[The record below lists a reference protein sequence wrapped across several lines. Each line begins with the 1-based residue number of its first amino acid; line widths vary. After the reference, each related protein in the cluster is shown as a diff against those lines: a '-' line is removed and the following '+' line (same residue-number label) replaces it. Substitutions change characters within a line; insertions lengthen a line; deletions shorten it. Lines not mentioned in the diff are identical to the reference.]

1 MTEILNNLKQKA
13 MLNLSDNR
21 IDANEYI
28 RDYKSLQEVQHRRD
42 PRKRLRGLFI
52 ALAFFVGFLFVPW
65 TQNVRAP
72 GTVTTLYPEQRPQ
85 TVQNVIPGRIDKWY
99 VREGEFVK
107 KGDTILRIT
116 ETQDA
121 YFDPALIERT
131 QKQIV
136 ARSGAMENYREKAVA
151 LEDQIQALRVNKANR
166 LEQAENRVR
175 QTQFRVISDS
185 MEVEAA
191 RVDFDIAKER
201 YNRMNELFK
210 QGLKSL
216 TDLETRQLTVQETQA
231 RLISAENRL
240 LASRNEYIN
249 AVIELSGV
257 ENDFAERLGKARSER
272 NSARSSYFETEAA
285 VTQLENQLSNFQM
298 RAGNYYITAPQPG
311 YVTKAISVGIGENIA
326 AGSKIVSIMPAT
338 YDLATEVF
346 IDPVDFPLLR
356 KGTKVR
362 LIFDGW
368 PAIVFSGWPQLSN
381 GTFGGKILAID
392 NFISPNGKYRILVVP
407 DPDEI
412 PWPEDLRFGA
422 GSDGILL
429 FKDVPLWYELWR
441 QLNGF
446 PPDYYH
452 NMGKNTVLGG

>member
-1 MTEILNNLKQKA
+1 

-21 IDANEYI
+21 IETADYLN
-28 RDYKSLQEVQHRRD
+28 DYKSLQQVQDRRN
-42 PRKRLRGLFI
+42 PKKRLRSLFI
-52 ALAFFVGFLFVPW
+52 ALGVFIVFLFVPW

-72 GTVTTLYPEQRPQ
+72 GRVTTLYPGQRPQ
-85 TVQNVIPGRIDKWY
+85 TVQNVIPGRIDQWY
-99 VREGEFVK
+99 VREGDFVK
-107 KGDTILRIT
+107 KGDTVMRIT
-116 ETQDA
+116 EIQDA
-121 YFDPALIERT
+121 FFDPALVERT
-131 QKQIV
+131 KKQIV
-136 ARSGAMENYREKAVA
+136 ARTGAMENYAEKAEA
-151 LEDQIQALRVNKANR
+151 LQDQIEALIINKGNR

-175 QTQFRVISDS
+175 QTRFRVISDS
-185 MEVEAA
+185 MEVVAA
-191 RVDFDIAKER
+191 KVDFDIAKER
-201 YNRMNELFK
+201 NNRMNELFK

-216 TDLETRQLTVQETQA
+216 TDLETRQLTLQETQA
-231 RLISAENRL
+231 RLIGAENRL
-240 LASRNEYIN
+240 LASRNEYFN

-272 NSARSSYFETEAA
+272 NSARSAFFETEAA
-285 VTQLENQLSNFQM
+285 VTQLENQLSNFEM
-298 RAGNYYITAPQPG
+298 RIGNYYITAPQPG
-311 YVTKAISVGIGENIA
+311 YITQTISVGIGENIA
-326 AGSKIVSIMPAT
+326 AGTRLMSIMPAT
-338 YDLATEVF
+338 YDLAAEMY

-381 GTFGGKILAID
+381 GTFGGKIMAID
-392 NFISPNGKYRILVVP
+392 NFISPNGKYRIMVIP

-412 PWPEDLRFGA
+412 PWPEDLRFGS

-429 FKDVPLWYELWR
+429 FKDVPVWYEVWR

-452 NMGKNTVLGG
+452 NLGENTVLGR